1 MLEKIIDS
9 CKFVSE
15 NSKDVKINYEV
26 VDDFLKEIKEPSFWL
41 ASNPFG
47 ILEMNIEDIVNFL
60 LVLHT
65 IGDYCFWGDPKWEIR
80 VDNKVIDGTIA
91 IMYVIIQWFKKHKS
105 FKMSFEEFKDL
116 LKGNVEIPLLKERYE
131 ELQVM
136 NNFLGNRS
144 FYNMI
149 KDIRDDKRLFNLIID
164 NLPYFKDERVYK
176 NKTIYFYKR
185 AQLLTSDILHIRA
198 LVENVEVHYNNLVG
212 CADYKIPQI
221 MNSLGMIQY
230 SELLNEKI
238 ANKEEVEEGSSL
250 EIEIRAN
257 SLVVIDYIYRK
268 ANKRFERMD
277 INDLLWLKSQDKKK
291 INKNYHKT
299 KTVNY

>member
-65 IGDYCFWGDPKWEIR
+65 IGDYCFWGEPKWEIKA
-80 VDNKVIDGTIA
+80 DDKVLDGTFA

-136 NNFLGNRS
+136 NNFLGNRT

-185 AQLLTSDILHIRA
+185 AQLLTSDILHVRA
-198 LVENVEVHYNNLVG
+198 LVENVDVHYNNLVG

-277 INDLLWLKSQDKKK
+277 INDILWLKSQDKKK
-291 INKNYHKT
+291 INKNYHMT

>member
-41 ASNPFG
+41 ANNPFG

-136 NNFLGNRS
+136 NNFLGNRT

-149 KDIRDDKRLFNLIID
+149 KDIRDDSHLFNLIID

-185 AQLLTSDILHIRA
+185 AQLLTSDILHVRA
-198 LVENVEVHYNNLVG
+198 LVEGLEVHYSNLVG

-277 INDLLWLKSQDKKK
+277 INDILWLKSQDKNK
-291 INKNYHKT
+291 INKNYHMT

>member
-238 ANKEEVEEGSSL
+238 ANKEEVEEGSIL

-291 INKNYHKT
+291 INKNYHMT
-299 KTVNY
+299 QTVNY

>member
-1 MLEKIIDS
+1 MLEKIIGS
-9 CKFVSE
+9 CIYVSE

-26 VDDFLKEIKEPSFWL
+26 VDDFLKEVKEPSFWL
-41 ASNPFG
+41 ADNPFG
-47 ILEMNIEDIVNFL
+47 VLEMNIEDIVNFL

-80 VDNKVIDGTIA
+80 VDDKVLDGTFA
-91 IMYVIIQWFKKHKS
+91 IMYVVIQRFKKDKS
-105 FKMSFEEFKDL
+105 FKMSFEDFKKL
-116 LKGNVEIPLLKERYE
+116 LEGNIEIPLLKERYE
-131 ELQVM
+131 ELEIM
-136 NNFLGNRS
+136 NNFLDNRS

-149 KDIRDDKRLFNLIID
+149 KDIRDDKCLFDFIID

-176 NKTIYFYKR
+176 NETIYFYKR

-198 LVENVEVHYNNLVG
+198 LGENVEVHYNNLVG

-238 ANKEEVEEGSSL
+238 ANKEEIAEGSTL

-257 SLVVIDYIYRK
+257 SLVAIDYIYRK
-268 ANKRFERMD
+268 LNKKIARMD
-277 INDLLWLKSQDKKK
+277 INDILWLKSQDKKK
-291 INKNYHKT
+291 INKKYHRT

>member
-1 MLEKIIDS
+1 MLEKIIGS
-9 CKFVSE
+9 CIYVSE

-26 VDDFLKEIKEPSFWL
+26 VDDFLKEVKEPSFWL
-41 ASNPFG
+41 ADNPFG
-47 ILEMNIEDIVNFL
+47 VLEMNIEDIVNFL

-80 VDNKVIDGTIA
+80 VDDKVLYGTFA
-91 IMYVIIQWFKKHKS
+91 IMHVVIQRFKKDKS
-105 FKMSFEEFKDL
+105 FKMSFEEFKKL
-116 LKGNVEIPLLKERYE
+116 LEGNIEIPLLKERYE
-131 ELQVM
+131 ELEVM
-136 NNFLGNRS
+136 NNFLDNRS

-149 KDIRDDKRLFNLIID
+149 KDIRDDKCLFDFIID

-198 LVENVEVHYNNLVG
+198 LVENVDVHYNNLVG

-238 ANKEEVEEGSSL
+238 ANKEEIAEGSTL

-268 ANKRFERMD
+268 LNKKFERMD
-277 INDLLWLKSQDKKK
+277 INDILWLKSQDKKK
-291 INKNYHKT
+291 INKNYHRT

>member
-149 KDIRDDKRLFNLIID
+149 KDIRDDSHLFNLIID

-185 AQLLTSDILHIRA
+185 AQLLTSDILHVRA
-198 LVENVEVHYNNLVG
+198 LVEGLEVHYSNLVG

-277 INDLLWLKSQDKKK
+277 INDILWLKSQDKKK
-291 INKNYHKT
+291 INKNYHMT

>member
-149 KDIRDDKRLFNLIID
+149 KDIRDDSHLFNLIID

-185 AQLLTSDILHIRA
+185 AQLLTSDILHVRA
-198 LVENVEVHYNNLVG
+198 LVEGLEVHYSNLVG

-277 INDLLWLKSQDKKK
+277 INDLLWLKSQDKSK

>member
-41 ASNPFG
+41 ANNPFG

-80 VDNKVIDGTIA
+80 VDNKVIDGIIA

-149 KDIRDDKRLFNLIID
+149 KDIRDDSHLFNLIID

-185 AQLLTSDILHIRA
+185 AQLLTSDILHVRA
-198 LVENVEVHYNNLVG
+198 LVEGLEVHYSNLVG

-277 INDLLWLKSQDKKK
+277 INDILWLKSQDKKK
-291 INKNYHKT
+291 INKNYHMT

>member
-47 ILEMNIEDIVNFL
+47 ILETNIEDIVNFL

-149 KDIRDDKRLFNLIID
+149 KDIRDDSHLFNLIID
-164 NLPYFKDERVYK
+164 NLP
-176 NKTIYFYKR
+176 
-185 AQLLTSDILHIRA
+185 LTSDILHIRA
-198 LVENVEVHYNNLVG
+198 LVENVDVHYNNLVG

-277 INDLLWLKSQDKKK
+277 INGILWLKSQDKKK
-291 INKNYHKT
+291 INKNYHMT